1 MSTKTNVPS
10 WKMDNLFEETISL
23 LISFLPQGVRKNNIQ
38 TQQSSWFMI
47 FCDDKKLALWHVEQ
61 YFYYDEFLP
70 RQPRFSSGFVWIILQ
85 EFLVLVEWSI
95 KFVVDSL
102 SFLKRK
108 NAREEGWL
116 VTQRYLS
123 AAPFCRVTA
132 INNDAAIP
140 SKSLNAPTVL
150 PSSLER
156 AKRTWFYCFAFLPIG
171 HTNEWLIGRCGILYF
186 WAHRDGQV

>member
-1 MSTKTNVPS
+1 MFHLGK
-10 WKMDNLFEETISL
+10 WIISL
-23 LISFLPQGVRKNNIQ
+23 RRQFLSSISFLPQGVRKNNIQ

-140 SKSLNAPTVL
+140 SKSLNVCTVL
-150 PSSLER
+150 PSSSLER
-156 AKRTWFYCFAFLPIG
+156 AKRTWFYCCCCLSYNWS
-171 HTNEWLIGRCGILYF
+171 HKRVTYW
-186 WAHRDGQV
+186 